1 MFLFLAHPFLIL
13 LNSFYEF
20 LAFLNRVWHE
30 NFIHFQVLF
39 YMESALPFVV
49 LLKGVVVR
57 VEGLKMS
64 PSGRLVDYAA
74 LNDGTRGMVP
84 QDQLVVHRENM
95 TKEHLLCMS
104 GYVCLGDNEEIIVF
118 INILLCQKYGS
129 FCGKLTV

>member
-1 MFLFLAHPFLIL
+1 
-13 LNSFYEF
+13 
-20 LAFLNRVWHE
+20 
-30 NFIHFQVLF
+30 
-39 YMESALPFVV
+39 MESALPFVV

-95 TKEHLLCMS
+95 TKEHLFCMS
-104 GYVCLGDNEEIIVF
+104 YVCLVTMRRS
-118 INILLCQKYGS
+118 LCS
-129 FCGKLTV
+129 LTFFYVKNMAHFVEN

>member
-104 GYVCLGDNEEIIVF
+104 GWLVMYVWVTMRRS
-118 INILLCQKYGS
+118 LCS
-129 FCGKLTV
+129 LTFFYVKNMAHFVEN